1 MKQVQSFI
9 LSFVLLLSCLYVHVD
24 VIAEEEQDQPTVQEE
39 TEDTT
44 QEQSDEA
51 QGQSA
56 AQEQPAIDV
65 TAPSACQCDKDND
78 HAADLR
84 CAGRREHQPG

>member
-1 MKQVQSFI
+1 M
-9 LSFVLLLSCLYVHVD
+9 SFVLLLSCLYVHVD

-51 QGQSA
+51 QGQSSSSGA
-56 AQEQPAIDV
+56 A
-65 TAPSACQCDKDND
+65 CDRCHRAVGDPYGGFYRNG
-78 HAADLR
+78 DL
-84 CAGRREHQPG
+84 